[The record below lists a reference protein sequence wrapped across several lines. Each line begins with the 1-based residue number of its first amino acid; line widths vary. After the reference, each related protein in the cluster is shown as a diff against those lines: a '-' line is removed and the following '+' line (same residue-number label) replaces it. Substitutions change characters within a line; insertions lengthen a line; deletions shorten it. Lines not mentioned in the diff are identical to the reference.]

1 MRHAKPASLYWV
13 VVALQILGV
22 LGFVG
27 VREVAM
33 RTGREVVL
41 ETTPVDPR
49 DVFRGDYVVLRYE
62 ISTVSACCFDVGD
75 TVYVSLEP
83 RGDVWQATDVGDT
96 PPAAN
101 AEPYIRGR
109 VTRADRA
116 RGRSS
121 IEVEYGIESYFVP
134 EGTGREIEQARGKL
148 RVVTVVDGWGTAQI
162 KSLLLPE
169 RAAMS
174 PARRPT

>member
-1 MRHAKPASLYWV
+1 MWRVRLGFLYWV
-13 VVALQILGV
+13 VVALQVLGV
-22 LGFVG
+22 LGFAG

-49 DVFRGDYVVLRYE
+49 DVFRGDYVILRYE

-75 TVYVSLEP
+75 TVYVTLE
-83 RGDVWQATDVGDT
+83 RQGDVWTAGDVRATS
-96 PPAAN
+96 PAAD
-101 AEPYIRGR
+101 AGPYIRGR
-109 VTRADRA
+109 VTSADRA
-116 RGRSS
+116 QGRPSLQ
-121 IEVEYGIESYFVP
+121 VEYGIESYFVP

-148 RVVTVVDGWGTAQI
+148 RVVAVVDGWGTAQI

-169 RAAMS
+169 RAATS
-174 PARRPT
+174 PAQTPT

>member
-1 MRHAKPASLYWV
+1 MRRRKPGSLFWV
-13 VVALQILGV
+13 VVALQVLGL

-41 ETTPVDPR
+41 ETAPVDPR

-96 PPAAN
+96 LPTVDAG
-101 AEPYIRGR
+101 PYIRGR
-109 VTRADRA
+109 VTRADRVQ
-116 RGRSS
+116 GRPSLD
-121 IEVEYGIESYFVP
+121 VEYGIESYFVP
-134 EGTGREIEQARGKL
+134 EGTGREIEQARGTL
-148 RVVTVVDGWGTAQI
+148 RVVVVVDGWGTAQI

-169 RAAMS
+169 RAAAS
-174 PARRPT
+174 PAWRPT

>member
-1 MRHAKPASLYWV
+1 MRWSKANPFWIV
-13 VVALQILGV
+13 VGLQMVAL

-27 VREVAM
+27 VREVTM
-33 RTGREVVL
+33 QTGREVVL

-75 TVYVSLEP
+75 AVYVSLE
-83 RGDVWQATDVGDT
+83 RQGDVWQATDVGDT
-96 PPAAN
+96 PPAAD
-101 AEPYIRGR
+101 AGPYIRGR

-116 RGRSS
+116 QGRPSLE
-121 IEVEYGIESYFVP
+121 IEYGIESYFVP

-148 RVVTVVDGWGTAQI
+148 RVVAVVDGWGTAQI
-162 KSLLLPE
+162 KSLVLPE
-169 RAAMS
+169 PTAAARAW
-174 PARRPT
+174 RPT